1 MKRFTLIALYSLLTV
16 SSVRAYDLPF
26 LNLGFTSYLDGIPP
40 AGPGF
45 YFQDYFMYYHA
56 DKFAG
61 PNGAAI
67 ASPSPKLD
75 IVANLFQGLYLS
87 NQKVFLGGKW
97 GVDVILPVANF
108 SLDQKATPLSAN
120 NFGMGDLLIG
130 PFLQWDPIMGK
141 NGPIFVHRFE
151 FQMLLPTGR
160 YDRNEA
166 INQGSNVFSIDP
178 YWAATV
184 FLTPKWTTSWR
195 VHYLWNDENTDPW
208 IIYQAKKSQAGQ
220 AIHLN
225 FATEYEL
232 IPKRLRAGVNGYY
245 LTQITDTKL
254 DGVSVPNSREEVIG
268 IGPGLLYSFS
278 QNNHIFLN
286 AYFELGAQ
294 NRPEG
299 QRVILRWTHH
309 F

>member
-1 MKRFTLIALYSLLTV
+1 MKRSLQIVVLGLMLAGAA
-16 SSVRAYDLPF
+16 RGYELPF
-26 LNLGFTSYLDGIPP
+26 LNLGFTSFLDGIPP

-61 PNGAAI
+61 PNGDSI
-67 ASPSPKLD
+67 ASPSPKVD

-87 NQKVFLGGKW
+87 NQKVLFGGKW
-97 GVDVILPVANF
+97 GVDVIVPVANF

-120 NFGMGDLLIG
+120 NIGLGDMLIG
-130 PFLQWDPIMGK
+130 PFLQWDPILGK

-151 FQMLLPTGR
+151 FQLLLPTGR
-160 YDRNEA
+160 YNRNEA
-166 INQGSNVFSIDP
+166 INQGSNVLSIDP

-195 VHYLWNDENTDPW
+195 LHYLWNDENTDPW
-208 IIYQAKKSQAGQ
+208 VMYHAGKIQAGQ

-225 FATEYEL
+225 FATEYEV
-232 IPKRLRAGVNGYY
+232 IQKRLRLGINGYY
-245 LTQITDTKL
+245 LTQITDSKL
-254 DGVSVPNSREEVIG
+254 DGVALADSREEVIG

-278 QNNHIFLN
+278 QNDHIFLN
-286 AYFELGAQ
+286 AYFEVGAK

-299 QRVILRWTHH
+299 QRIILRWTHH